1 MHTRPIRG
9 RGASLEAFGRSAAA
23 IRPPGGPSPLTRTSA
38 IAQLRAARVVAA
50 RRVNLG
56 PTVKAGSGELRIAA
70 SSDPPGVGPM
80 LLSIDEVSELI
91 GRSQSSIYEDEKKGV
106 FPERLK
112 LGSSS
117 RWRKDEVLAWIEEQ
131 SAKRGGR

>member
-1 MHTRPIRG
+1 MDEKKDDIDDEFEDE
-9 RGASLEAFGRSAAA
+9 SED
-23 IRPPGGPSPLTRTSA
+23 GGY
-38 IAQLRAARVVAA
+38 
-50 RRVNLG
+50 
-56 PTVKAGSGELRIAA
+56 
-70 SSDPPGVGPM
+70 D
-80 LLSIDEVSELI
+80 D
-91 GRSQSSIYEDEKKGV
+91 EDEKKGV